1 MNILEKLNEKDI
13 RIDIRYYGL
22 EDLSTGI
29 KVKELLDGKDIILE
43 HYNNKQIHN
52 INNYIDY
59 VFLDFIMNFEDV
71 LPYIKEDKKQ
81 EFLDFFA
88 KCNLIYNE
96 YNIKDVINYI
106 KNSYED
112 IYSFEDNED
121 KSLYLAHDLKDY
133 TSDFIA
139 LHFNSFDIDIF
150 DYIIDEATYD
160 VIDCFDKWQKYF
172 IKNPNELSKLFN
184 KDNIE
189 KVLYMR
195 FEEVANILE
204 NLNNNDKFSETII
217 NAVDIIHFIIKEKFF
232 NHVGEHAIWESY

>member
-43 HYNNKQIHN
+43 HYSNKQIHN

-59 VFLDFIMNFEDV
+59 VFFDFIMNFEEV
-71 LPYIKEDKKQ
+71 IPYIKEDKKQ

-88 KCNLIYNE
+88 KCKLIYNE
-96 YNIKDVINYI
+96 Y
-106 KNSYED
+106 
-112 IYSFEDNED
+112 

-133 TSDFIA
+133 TSDFVA
-139 LHFNSFDIDIF
+139 LHFNSFDMDVF

-160 VIDCFDKWQKYF
+160 VIDSFDKWQKYF

-204 NLNNNDKFSETII
+204 SLNNKDKFSETII
-217 NAVDIIHFIIKEKFF
+217 NAVEIIYFIIKEKFF
-232 NHVGEHAIWESY
+232 NPVGEHAIWES